1 MERAIRIR
9 EYELEDVKEMVELGE
24 LMHKEGAYNFLPY
37 AKSKLYELGKKF
49 KQTDYG
55 NAWIAINEENKIIG
69 MYVAFITEYFF
80 CYEKIA
86 QDFLLYVHPDYRDK
100 YPRVSFKLVKKAEAW
115 AKERGAREFCPA
127 SSMAIAS
134 DKVEKLYNFMKFETI
149 IALLCNKSV
158 WFT

>member
-9 EYELEDVKEMVELGE
+9 EYELEDVKEIVELGE

-86 QDFLLYVHPDYRDK
+86 QDFLLYVDPKYRNNSK
-100 YPRVSFKLVKKAEAW
+100 IAIKLIKMAEEW
-115 AKERGAREFCPA
+115 AKEKGAKEFCPA

-134 DKVEKLYNFMKFETI
+134 DKVEKLYNFMKFETVGN
-149 IALLCNKSV
+149 LFKKRL
-158 WFT
+158 

>member
-1 MERAIRIR
+1 MERTIRIR

-37 AKSKLYELGKKF
+37 SKSKLYELGKKF

-55 NAWIAINEENKIIG
+55 NAWIAIDNDDKIIG
-69 MYVAFITEYFF
+69 MYVAFITEYYF

-86 QDFLLYVHPDYRDK
+86 QDFLLYVHPEYRDK
-100 YPRVSFKLVKKAEAW
+100 YPRVSFKLVKKAEEW

-127 SSMAIAS
+127 SSMAMAPE
-134 DKVEKLYNFMKFETI
+134 KVEKLYNFMKYKTVGHLFKKR
-149 IALLCNKSV
+149 L
-158 WFT
+158 

>member
-86 QDFLLYVHPDYRDK
+86 QDFLLYVHPEYRDK

-134 DKVEKLYNFMKFETI
+134 DKVEKLYNFMKFETVGN
-149 IALLCNKSV
+149 LFKKRL
-158 WFT
+158 